1 MEILQGN
8 MYVFLCFH
16 VYKRTIHAR
25 FLFASFYPPPP
36 PPPLHHNGKGYIGH
50 PLVSWQYT
58 WGQGTVDL
66 ARFTI
71 GLGNVVLWGP
81 LVEVHC
87 NWELAALHLIIQ
99 EAKSVIRDASM
110 FMYPKMLA
118 DNKS

>member
-1 MEILQGN
+1 MSTLEGS
-8 MYVFLCFH
+8 LC
-16 VYKRTIHAR
+16 
-25 FLFASFYPPPP
+25 
-36 PPPLHHNGKGYIGH
+36 IGH

-71 GLGNVVLWGP
+71 GLSNVVLWGP

-99 EAKSVIRDASM
+99 EAKSVIRDVKHVHVYHITSSTI
-110 FMYPKMLA
+110 KVIG
-118 DNKS
+118 